1 MAYAKKMATKVGK
14 YKKGGPTRS
23 QKVRAKSNK
32 TAARGTKAV
41 DEGREKRATRLLKKA
56 ARQENRS
63 INIEDREKRRM
74 KKGGATKKF
83 KSHMMYKGTK
93 VETAKTI
100 TEHLALKKKGYT
112 HTKPKAK
119 KKK

>member
-32 TAARGTKAV
+32 TATRGAKAV
-41 DEGREKRATRLLKKA
+41 DEGRDRKAARLFKKA
-56 ARQENRS
+56 AKQETRS
-63 INIEDREKRRM
+63 IKIEEREKQRM

-83 KSHMMYKGTK
+83 KVHKMYKGTK
-93 VETAKTI
+93 VKTAKTI
-100 TEHLALKKKGYT
+100 TEHLALKKKGYG

>member
-1 MAYAKKMATKVGK
+1 MAYATKMATKVGK
-14 YKKGGPTRS
+14 YKKGG
-23 QKVRAKSNK
+23 
-32 TAARGTKAV
+32 
-41 DEGREKRATRLLKKA
+41 
-56 ARQENRS
+56 
-63 INIEDREKRRM
+63 
-74 KKGGATKKF
+74 ATKKF
-83 KSHMMYKGTK
+83 KVHKMYKGTK